1 MAAGQGCTQEDGAAD
16 IVARA
21 FRYQIKIPRD
31 TCCSSR
37 NLAPPL
43 PVPRVAPMR
52 IPSGLLSC
60 VALLH
65 VTSALYAGKFCPA
78 ACDFTLNYATFNDT
92 DPWLSP
98 KVRSCRSELRITSL
112 YLCFDVHCESD
123 GSSERWIEDQR
134 PWCDEHA
141 GVRLPDLRDVL
152 SHWSGDNRTSIKRLG
167 YDELKSSPP
176 LNEVTLPAANLVNRA
191 YTTMVR
197 NKRID
202 QGQGL
207 LLNTCG
213 RMLQTVNTIFTSH
226 MGKLAD
232 ECH

>member
-1 MAAGQGCTQEDGAAD
+1 
-16 IVARA
+16 
-21 FRYQIKIPRD
+21 
-31 TCCSSR
+31 
-37 NLAPPL
+37 
-43 PVPRVAPMR
+43 MR
-52 IPSGLLSC
+52 IPSGLFYC

-112 YLCFDVHCESD
+112 YLCFDEYCESD
-123 GSSERWIEDQR
+123 GSGERWIEDQR

-152 SHWSGDNRTSIKRLG
+152 SRWAGDDRTSLQRLD
-167 YDELKSSPP
+167 YDELKASPP
-176 LNEVTLPAANLVNRA
+176 LNEITLPAANLMDRA

-197 NKRID
+197 NNRID
-202 QGQGL
+202 PDEWL
-207 LLNTCG
+207 LLNACV
-213 RMLQTVNTIFTSH
+213 RMLLTANTNFTSH
-226 MGKLAD
+226 TGKLDD